1 MKHPMTTTAVQH
13 CTPISTISAIQY
25 INCLQELGKSL
36 IHCFPSKILLFLEG
50 AQPQKDVFAPASSSA
65 SANLTVFH
73 LESLGLKPSAIKS
86 SKRQSLGCLCG
97 VMGGLRG
104 AGARAAIQAQLLQAP
119 SPRGCSTYVRPSLPF
134 QRLKLFTERIRKEE
148 RVN

>member
-1 MKHPMTTTAVQH
+1 MKHPMTTTTVQH
-13 CTPISTISAIQY
+13 CTPISTISALQY

-65 SANLTVFH
+65 SATLTVFH

-86 SKRQSLGCLCG
+86 SKQAKPRMPVRCYGRLEGCWCEG
-97 VMGGLRG
+97 SH
-104 AGARAAIQAQLLQAP
+104 P
-119 SPRGCSTYVRPSLPF
+119 STTSPSRGCSTYVRPSLPF

-148 RVN
+148 RVD